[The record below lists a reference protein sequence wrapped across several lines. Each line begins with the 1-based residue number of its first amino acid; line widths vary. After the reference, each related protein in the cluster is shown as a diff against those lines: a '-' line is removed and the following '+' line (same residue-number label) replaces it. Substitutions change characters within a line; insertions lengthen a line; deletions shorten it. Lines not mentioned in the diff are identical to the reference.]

1 MLRQVA
7 TRGQFLKRTMV
18 FPPAA
23 AALTD
28 PPRTE
33 TALGSHRNRFVPS
46 PVGG

>member
-7 TRGQFLKRTMV
+7 TRSQFLKRTMV

-23 AALTD
+23 AAITD

-33 TALGSHRNRFVPS
+33 TAPGSHRNRFVLS
-46 PVGG
+46 QVGG